1 MNKIESGIL
10 KNKMKYCIEKTDC
23 GNNIDILMF
32 VNTGSRDEPFKYRG
46 ISHYLE
52 HMLFRGTKKYPSDVI
67 LTNELYKL
75 GGSFNA
81 FTDYTSTVYEINVG
95 KKYYDKGLE
104 MIHEILYNS
113 LLREE
118 DFKKEKKVVLNELN
132 LDSLDDRNKM
142 FKKSYNTIYKDT
154 LLEQGIIGTKKT
166 IGNCSV
172 DLLKEY
178 LNTRYNSE
186 NIIIS
191 VCGDISIKNVK
202 QSISKYFSKD
212 VHYPIKK
219 KYNIFWKDRILYP
232 DFRLKKQN
240 DIIYNHIKN
249 DDDEAYIGIG
259 FKGFSYLNEDEI
271 SILEEILV
279 GSFVGNLY
287 KKLRGDKGL
296 IYHIDIDISNYS
308 DCGHFIIYFGTKNE
322 KNRISQCLYHIFKEL
337 ISIQDGKISKKR
349 INEIKTNI
357 IENYKD
363 SKTDTYE
370 RALIN
375 CYDLTMKGK
384 TVSIEENIENIR
396 KVQMKELIN
405 TAKELFSLKM
415 CNITIVSKSEL
426 SF

>member
-1 MNKIESGIL
+1 MNKIESGTL
-10 KNKMKYCIEKTDC
+10 KNDMKYCIEKTEC

-32 VNTGSRDEPFKYRG
+32 VNSGSRDEPFKYRG

-75 GGSFNA
+75 GGTFNA
-81 FTDYTSTVYEINVG
+81 FTDYTSTVYEINIG
-95 KKYYDKGLE
+95 KKYYEKGLE
-104 MIHEILYNS
+104 MLHEILYNS
-113 LLREE
+113 LLRKE
-118 DFKKEKKVVLNELN
+118 DFKKEKKIVMNELN

-142 FKKSYNTIYKDT
+142 FKKSYSTIYKDT
-154 LLEQGIIGTKKT
+154 LLEHGIIGTKKT
-166 IGNCSV
+166 LDQCSV

-178 LNTRYNSE
+178 LNTRYNSK
-186 NIIIS
+186 NIVIS
-191 VCGDISIKNVK
+191 VCGDISIDNVK
-202 QSISKYFSKD
+202 KLIEKYFTKE
-212 VHYPIKK
+212 VYYPLKK
-219 KYNIFWKDRILYP
+219 NYKVFWRDRIVYP
-232 DFRLKKQN
+232 DFRFKTQS

-249 DDDEAYIGIG
+249 YDDEAYIGIG
-259 FKGFSYLNEDEI
+259 FKGFSYIKEDEI

-279 GSFVGNLY
+279 GPFVGDLY

-296 IYHIDIDISNYS
+296 IYHIDVDSSNYS
-308 DCGHFIIYFGTKNE
+308 DCGHFIIHFGTKND
-322 KNRISQCLYHIFKEL
+322 KNIINQCLYYILQEL
-337 ISIQDGKISKKR
+337 LSIQSGKITSKR
-349 INEIKTNI
+349 LDEIKTNI

-384 TVSIEENIENIR
+384 TISVEENVENLK
-396 KVQMKELIN
+396 KVKMKNIIN

-415 CNITIVSKSEL
+415 CNITIVSKESIK
-426 SF
+426 F